1 MKVADMTLE
10 ELRDF
15 IAATVRQELERL
27 AIDPDEGLELA
38 DEVRERLQAVLEEMK
53 SDGYYQTLADT
64 GTSLQKAATILGT
77 E

>member
-1 MKVADMTLE
+1 MTLE

-27 AIDPDEGLELA
+27 AIDPDEGLELT
-38 DEVRERLQAVLEEMK
+38 DEIRERLLADREAMK
-53 SDGYYQTLADT
+53 REDYYQTLART
-64 GTSLQKAATILGT
+64 GVSLEDAATALGR